1 MSVELLQKL
10 TAKAVHPRTPE
21 PEAKSS
27 WDHAFRVMR
36 KLPESERIAMQK
48 GPSFMTPPQYLR
60 WLFSDPDGRKAL
72 DAFLVSNNVNPMI
85 RTAVLTVSSF
95 FK

>member
-1 MSVELLQKL
+1 MSLELLQKL
-10 TAKAVHPRTPE
+10 TAKAVHPNTPE
-21 PEAKSS
+21 AEAKTA

-36 KLPESERIAMQK
+36 KLPDEERIAMQK

-60 WLFSDPDGRKAL
+60 WLFSDPKGRLAL
-72 DAFLVSNNVNPMI
+72 DRFLCAHNVNPI
-85 RTAVLTVSSF
+85 VRSGVLAVSAL